1 MPYGLCAIE
10 ASSQRGSAKLTL
22 LLSHTELRFLD
33 VAFDMTL
40 FKDRSKTMLHR
51 LAPLATRMRPRT
63 LDEYVGQTK
72 LVGKGR
78 VVRRMIERDRLH
90 SMIFWGPP
98 GSGKT
103 TLAQLISG
111 ITKSHFV
118 ELSAVSSGVRD
129 IRREAGDAEVRL
141 GSTGTRT
148 ILFIDEIH
156 RFSKSQQDALLPHV
170 EAGTFILIGATT
182 ENPSFE
188 VNAPLLSRT
197 RVYNTEPLTDTEVG
211 SIVDAALG
219 NSERG
224 LATANPLLDTD
235 ARSFLLRAS
244 NGDAR
249 TALNAV
255 ELAVESALIEDDQ
268 RRITVELVEQAIQ
281 KRARYDRL
289 GDMHYDTISAFI
301 KSIRASDPDAAI
313 YYLARMI
320 DAGEDPLFI
329 ARRLVISAAEDV
341 GLANPN
347 GLAVAVAAQQAVSFV
362 GMPEGRIPL
371 AEATIFLASA
381 PKSNSA
387 YLAIDKALAQVRESA
402 DAPVPMHL
410 RNSPTRLMKQ
420 MGYGKNYQYPHDAPG
435 KFVRTENL
443 PEAVKDSQF
452 YEPGQ
457 LGAERQIVARLKH
470 WWGDRY

>member
-1 MPYGLCAIE
+1 
-10 ASSQRGSAKLTL
+10 
-22 LLSHTELRFLD
+22 
-33 VAFDMTL
+33 MTL
-40 FKDRSKTMLHR
+40 FDDRRKAILNR
-51 LAPLATRMRPRT
+51 QAPLATRMRPRN
-63 LDEYVGQTK
+63 LDEFVGQQK
-72 LVGKGR
+72 LVGPGR

-90 SMIFWGPP
+90 SMILWGPP

-111 ITKSHFV
+111 VTKSFFA
-118 ELSAVSSGVRD
+118 EMSAVTSGVRD
-129 IRREAGDAEVRL
+129 IRSEAADAQHRI

-148 ILFIDEIH
+148 ILFVDEIH

-197 RVYNTEPLTDTEVG
+197 RVYTIEPLE
-211 SIVDAALG
+211 DADMNTIIDSALEDL
-219 NSERG
+219 ERG
-224 LATANPLLDTD
+224 LAAANPALDD
-235 ARSFLLRAS
+235 EARSFLLRAS

-249 TALNAV
+249 SALNALEV
-255 ELAVESALIEDDQ
+255 AVDSAAEEDGT
-268 RRITVELVEQAIQ
+268 RTITVELVEQAIE
-281 KRARYDRL
+281 KRSRYDRL

-301 KSIRASDPDAAI
+301 KSIRASDPDAAV

-329 ARRLVISAAEDV
+329 ARRLVISAAEDI

-387 YLAIDKALAQVRESA
+387 YLAIDKALGQVRANRDE
-402 DAPVPMHL
+402 PVPMHL
-410 RNSPTRLMKQ
+410 RNAPTGLMRR
-420 MGYGKNYQYPHDAPG
+420 MGYGEGYEYPHDAPG
-435 KFVRTENL
+435 HFVPAENL
-443 PEAVKDSQF
+443 PENVRGERF
-452 YEPGQ
+452 YEPGE
-457 LGAERQIVARLKH
+457 LGAERQIAERLRG
-470 WWGDRY
+470 WWGEGYGKG

>member
-1 MPYGLCAIE
+1 
-10 ASSQRGSAKLTL
+10 
-22 LLSHTELRFLD
+22 
-33 VAFDMTL
+33 MTL
-40 FKDRSKTMLHR
+40 FEDRSKAILNR
-51 LAPLATRMRPRT
+51 QAPLATRMRPRT
-63 LDEYVGQTK
+63 LDEFVGQEK
-72 LVGKGR
+72 LVGQGR
-78 VVRRMIERDRLH
+78 VVRGMIETDRLH
-90 SMIFWGPP
+90 SMILWGPP

-111 ITKSHFV
+111 VTRSHFV
-118 ELSAVSSGVRD
+118 ELSAVTSGVRD
-129 IRREAGDAEVRL
+129 IRREAADAQHRL

-148 ILFIDEIH
+148 VLFVDEIH

-188 VNAPLLSRT
+188 VIAPLLSRT
-197 RVYNTEPLTDTEVG
+197 RVYTIDALSDDDMNR
-211 SIVDAALG
+211 IVDATLTDL
-219 NSERG
+219 ERG
-224 LATANPLLDTD
+224 LGAANPSLDGD
-235 ARSFLLRAS
+235 ARSFLIRAA

-249 TALNAV
+249 SALNAL
-255 ELAVESALIEDDQ
+255 EIAVESAPPEDGT
-268 RRITVELVEQAIQ
+268 RTITVELIEQAIE
-281 KRARYDRL
+281 KRSRYDRL

-329 ARRLVISAAEDV
+329 ARRLVISAAEDI

-387 YLAIDKALAQVRESA
+387 YLAIDKALGMVRDSRDE
-402 DAPVPMHL
+402 PVPMHL
-410 RNSPTRLMKQ
+410 RNAPTRLMERL
-420 MGYGKNYQYPHDAPG
+420 GYGEGYEYPHEAPG
-435 KFVRTENL
+435 HFIRSENL
-443 PEAVKDSQF
+443 PAKVSGSRF
-452 YEPGQ
+452 YEPSDM
-457 LGAERQIVARLKH
+457 GAERQIGERLRG
-470 WWGDRY
+470 WWGERYGS

>member
-1 MPYGLCAIE
+1 
-10 ASSQRGSAKLTL
+10 
-22 LLSHTELRFLD
+22 
-33 VAFDMTL
+33 MTL
-40 FKDRSKTMLHR
+40 FENKSAAILNR

-63 LDEYVGQTK
+63 LDEYVGQQN
-72 LVGKGR
+72 LVGSGR

-90 SMIFWGPP
+90 SMILWGPP

-111 ITKSHFV
+111 ITKCHFV

-129 IRREAGDAEVRL
+129 IRREASDAEVRL
-141 GSTGTRT
+141 GSTGIRT

-170 EAGTFILIGATT
+170 ETGTFILIGATT

-197 RVYNTEPLTDTEVG
+197 RVYTTESLNDVEIS
-211 SIVDAALG
+211 SIVDAAMTD
-219 NSERG
+219 SERG
-224 LATANPLLDTD
+224 LATANPTLDAD
-235 ARSFLLRAS
+235 AKSFLLRAS

-249 TALNAV
+249 SALNAL
-255 ELAVESALIEDDQ
+255 ELAVESAPIEDDQ

-313 YYLARMI
+313 YYLARML

-329 ARRLVISAAEDV
+329 ARRLVISAAEDI

-387 YLAIDKALAQVRESA
+387 YLAIDKALAHVRESG
-402 DAPVPMHL
+402 DPPVPMHL
-410 RNSPTRLMKQ
+410 RNAPTRLMKN
-420 MGYGKNYQYPHDAPG
+420 MGYGKNYRYPHDAPG
-435 KFVRTENL
+435 HFIRAENL
-443 PEAVKDSQF
+443 PEEIRGTSF
-452 YEPGQ
+452 YEPGE
-457 LGAERQIVARLKH
+457 LGAERQIAERLRH